1 MKYTAITHTIK
12 NNKKI
17 VCKKTKFI
25 LSALVI
31 TMAIFMMTTKVNAQK
46 TVLKTV
52 SLDETQIYW
61 NEFEKFF
68 EVPNDYQFHSVSKV
82 KADNFSAYLFR
93 FEKQENNGLGGE
105 YFSFLISENKQ
116 ILGFTNM
123 DKKYANLKMLSKSEN
138 EKTAKEFLLKIDKS
152 LANDLKNLWTERH
165 DEEIIINGQ
174 KIILAGMKYK
184 CYRSSQND
192 YAWVIVGFD
201 GSVMTFERNIKWN
214 NVAHKRITEKWL
226 HDSWLKEQQISVG
239 SEEDIL
245 KKMVEETFAN
255 GALNKLNTKA
265 MRNGFHPDF
274 AILIAKEDKLNRL
287 FLNDWMEVVEQYKNS
302 EEQVNSG
309 VRNLE
314 YTIDVLEITGKT
326 AIVKTQFFRNNE
338 IAITDYLSYIKFPN
352 GWKAVGK
359 ISHEHIPNPLNLKF

>member
-1 MKYTAITHTIK
+1 M
-12 NNKKI
+12 
-17 VCKKTKFI
+17 KKTIFI

-31 TMAIFMMTTKVNAQK
+31 TITIFMMTAKVNAQK
-46 TVLKTV
+46 MDLKIV
-52 SLDETQIYW
+52 SLDETKIYL
-61 NEFEKFF
+61 NEFERFF
-68 EVPNDYQFHSVSKV
+68 KIPNDYQFHSVSKV
-82 KADNFSAYLFR
+82 KADNISAYLFR

-123 DKKYANLKMLSKSEN
+123 DKKYANTKMLSKSET
-138 EKTAKEFLLKIDKS
+138 EKIAKEFLLRTDKS
-152 LANDLKNLWTERH
+152 LANDLKNLWIERH
-165 DEEIIINGQ
+165 DEEIIVNGQ
-174 KIILAGMKYK
+174 KIVLAGMKYK
-184 CYRSSQND
+184 CYRSSQKD
-192 YAWVIVGFD
+192 YAWVIIGFD

-214 NVAHKRITEKWL
+214 TIAHKRITEKWL
-226 HDSWLKEQQISVG
+226 HDSWLKEQKISVE

-274 AILIAKEDKLNRL
+274 AILIAKDDKLNRL
-287 FLNDWMEVVEQYKNS
+287 FLNDWIDVVEQYKNS

-326 AIVKTQFFRNNE
+326 AVVKTEFFRNE
-338 IAITDYLSYIKFPN
+338 QLVITDYLSYIKFSD